1 MNCMNKFYYVI
12 RYGEYIA
19 RDIINYDVA
28 KQIATEVG
36 GNIVLMCKDDDGG
49 ICCCSGENCLWE

>member
-1 MNCMNKFYYVI
+1 MNRSYYVF
-12 RYGEYIA
+12 RDGEYVAKDVIS
-19 RDIINYDVA
+19 YDVA

-36 GNIVLMCKDDDGG
+36 GNVVLMCTDDDGG